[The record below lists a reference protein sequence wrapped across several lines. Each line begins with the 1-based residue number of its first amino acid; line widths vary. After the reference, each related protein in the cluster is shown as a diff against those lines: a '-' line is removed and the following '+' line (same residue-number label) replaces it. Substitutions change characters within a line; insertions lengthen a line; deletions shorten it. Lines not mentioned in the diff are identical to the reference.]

1 MADFLS
7 RKERSIRMGLIRS
20 TRNESTEERMAALM
34 RRGKISGWRRGAKL
48 PGRPDFV
55 FRRQR
60 LALFIDGCFWHGC
73 PDHFRLPRTRTPFWR
88 RKIDA
93 NQARDLRVVA
103 ELRLLGWRSLRAW
116 EHELTTTRSLALLRK
131 LRRHLRLGPLKG
143 PPGRRDGHL
152 RTQTVLL
159 QSALTD

>member
-1 MADFLS
+1 MTDFLS

-20 TRNESTEERMAALM
+20 MRNKSTEERMAALM
-34 RRGKISGWRRGAKL
+34 RSGKIPGWRRGAKL

-73 PDHFRLPRTRTPFWR
+73 PKHFKLPRTRTPFWR
-88 RKIDA
+88 RKIDS

-103 ELRLLGWRSLRAW
+103 ELRLLGWRSLRVW
-116 EHELTTTRSLALLRK
+116 EHELKTTRSMALLRK
-131 LRRHLRLGPLKG
+131 LRRQLRVAPLKL
-143 PPGRRDGHL
+143 PPGRR
-152 RTQTVLL
+152 T
-159 QSALTD
+159 

>member
-1 MADFLS
+1 
-7 RKERSIRMGLIRS
+7 MGLIRS
-20 TRNESTEERMAALM
+20 ERNKSTEERMVALM
-34 RRGKISGWRRGAKL
+34 RTGNISGWRRGAKL

-73 PDHFRLPRTRTPFWR
+73 PDHFKLPKTRTLFWR
-88 RKIDA
+88 HKIKS

-116 EHELTTTRSLALLRK
+116 EHELKATRSLALLHK
-131 LRRHLRLGPLKG
+131 LRRRLRLAPLKL
-143 PPGRRDGHL
+143 PLVRR
-152 RTQTVLL
+152 T
-159 QSALTD
+159 